1 MSDRLHETRDTNYLI
16 KRFTA
21 VLAIVTGFFH
31 LINVGGIVV
40 VSDMTLR
47 AVHVMAMLA
56 IMFLN
61 IPERKIPFSRNIFLF
76 RVLGFAAS
84 LTAGIYILIRWRAII
99 ESGGVTNSLDTY
111 MGMLMVALLL
121 LCSWISIGKVLTI
134 VISIFL
140 LYPFVGPYL
149 GGILQNRAFSI
160 DRTFS
165 FIYASTQGIYGIPIS
180 VSASYIVMFCI
191 YGAFLNE
198 FGAGGFLFK
207 LSESLTARL
216 TAATAKTAIVFSAL
230 IGMISGSA
238 AGNVA
243 IAGTIAIPMMKK
255 RGYSAT
261 EAGAI
266 EAVAATGGQIMPPIM
281 GAAAFIMAEMIGVSY
296 AEIMKAAAIP
306 AALYF
311 LSLIFIVHLTAQKDN
326 IDINQN
332 SQDNIR
338 VSAVLKEGWYFAL
351 PIIMLLVMLVM
362 GFSPFKSAYYSIF
375 ALLLVYII
383 AERDINKN
391 FIKRILEAI
400 RKGVIDTVPIAV
412 ACAASGII
420 VSIINMT
427 GIGNKLTNLIVAI
440 SDGRLFIAL
449 ILTMIASIILGMG
462 LPTTAVYLVVA
473 TVVAPALTNMGLPM
487 LTAHMFVFFFG
498 CISTITPPV
507 ALASYVA
514 AGVAEAEVSDVG
526 WTAFRYG
533 IVSFLIPFMFVYG
546 PTLLMQGSWT
556 AVLFSVSMAIIGIYM
571 VAVSIVGSWR
581 SQLVPAVYRAV
592 LFLAGVLLVNEGLL
606 TDAIG
611 LVSGGLVFI
620 LIRAKER
627 TAA

>member
-1 MSDRLHETRDTNYLI
+1 MKSDRIDSWFKYL
-16 KRFTA
+16 A
-21 VLAIVTGFFH
+21 AALAIITGVFH

-61 IPERKIPFSRNIFLF
+61 IPANKTPFSKNIYPF
-76 RVLGFAAS
+76 RLLGTAAS
-84 LTAGIYILIRWRAII
+84 LTTGVYILLRWKAII
-99 ESGGVTNSLDTY
+99 ESGGMTNSIDTY
-111 MGMLMVALLL
+111 MGILMVSLLL
-121 LCSWISIGKVLTI
+121 FCTWVSIGKVLTI
-134 VISIFL
+134 VISLFL

-149 GGILQNRAFSI
+149 VGILQNRAFSI

-191 YGAFLNE
+191 YGAFLNQ
-198 FGAGGFLFK
+198 FGAGEFLFK
-207 LSESLTARL
+207 LSASLTSKL
-216 TAATAKTAIVFSAL
+216 IAATAKTAIVFSAL

-243 IAGTIAIPMMKK
+243 IAGSIAIPMMKK
-255 RGYSAT
+255 RGYNAT
-261 EAGAI
+261 TAGAI

-281 GAAAFIMAEMIGVSY
+281 GAAAFIMAEMTGVSY
-296 AEIMKAAAIP
+296 VQIMKAAAIP
-306 AALYF
+306 AVLYF
-311 LSLIFIVHLTAQKDN
+311 LSLFFIVHLTAQKE
-326 IDINQN
+326 
-332 SQDNIR
+332 R
-338 VSAVLKEGWYFAL
+338 VDLNDGEQEIFKIGTVLKEGWYFAL

-383 AERDINKN
+383 AKRDFSKG
-391 FIKRILEAI
+391 FGMKILEAL
-400 RKGVIDTVPIAV
+400 RKGVVDTVPIAV

-427 GIGNKLTNLIVAI
+427 GIGNKLTTLIVTF
-440 SDGRLFIAL
+440 SDGRLFVAL
-449 ILTMIASIILGMG
+449 ILTMVVSIILGMG

-473 TVVAPALTNMGLPM
+473 TVVAPALTRMGLPV
-487 LTAHMFVFFFG
+487 LAAHLFVFFFG

-514 AGVAEAEVSDVG
+514 AGVADAKVNDVG

-533 IVSFLIPFMFVYG
+533 IISFLLPFMFVYG
-546 PTLLMQGSWT
+546 PALLMEGSLPSILIT
-556 AVLFSVSMAIIGIYM
+556 LTVAIAGVYA

-581 SQLVPAVYRAV
+581 SRLVPLAYRMG
-592 LFLAGVLLVNEGLL
+592 LFFAGILLVNQGYLS
-606 TDAIG
+606 DAIG
-611 LVSGGLVFI
+611 I
-620 LIRAKER
+620 LLCVLLFAMLKIREKAV
-627 TAA
+627 A